1 MKLPLLA
8 RAGLLLV
15 LVVGCRATQPDLQ
28 PPKEAEVLVTPP
40 SEARY
45 NNPTYP
51 SAAFRDR
58 NRTLKGKLDDTLNPA
73 LIGAGPRGG
82 NGGGFGGPSNY
93 P

>member
-15 LVVGCRATQPDLQ
+15 LVVGCRATSPELQ
-28 PPKEAEVLVTPP
+28 PPTEKEILVTPP

-58 NRTLKGKLDDTLNPA
+58 NRGLKGKLDDLANPA

-82 NGGGFGGPSNY
+82 NANFGGPTSY
-93 P
+93 R